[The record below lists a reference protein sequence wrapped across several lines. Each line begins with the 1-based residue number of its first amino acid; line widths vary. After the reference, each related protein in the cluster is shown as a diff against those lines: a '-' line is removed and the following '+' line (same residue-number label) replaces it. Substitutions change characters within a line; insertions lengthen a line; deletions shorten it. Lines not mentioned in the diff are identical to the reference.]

1 MHQYEYT
8 PNISKPYRYVINLAQ
23 RKLYHDRILNE
34 KHYVYLPYL
43 SLKNVKNSNISIQ
56 ITGTDTNSARLS
68 LPVRWMWG
76 DIRRDGWSC
85 GRCDPGSCCTDS
97 RCRSGSYRRR
107 ATGEMN
113 EGTLIFILFFS
124 LLTFFYYFNFSNYRK
139 IVSYM
144 ISLPF
149 PWARDYW
156 HSWFWAQSPCCR

>member
-97 RCRSGSYRRR
+97 RCRSGSRRRR

-113 EGTLIFILFFS
+113 EGTLIFILFFHYS
-124 LLTFFYYFNFSNYRK
+124 LSSIILISQT
-139 IVSYM
+139 IVRSYHM

-149 PWARDYW
+149 PWAQDCW
-156 HSWFWAQSPCCR
+156 HSLFWAQSPCCR